1 MDNPE
6 TRATSDTRHNQEWT
20 FQKHEQHRTQD
31 TIKNG
36 HSRNTS
42 NIGHKTQSRM
52 DNPETRATSDTRHN
66 QEWTIQKH
74 EQHRTQDTERNKS

>member
-52 DNPETRATSDTRHN
+52 DNPETRATSDTRHRKKQIITHN
-66 QEWTIQKH
+66 
-74 EQHRTQDTERNKS
+74 

>member
-36 HSRNTS
+36 QSRNTS
-42 NIGHKTQSRM
+42 NIGYKTQSRM
-52 DNPETRATSDTRHN
+52 DNPETRATSDTRHRKKQIITHN
-66 QEWTIQKH
+66 
-74 EQHRTQDTERNKS
+74 